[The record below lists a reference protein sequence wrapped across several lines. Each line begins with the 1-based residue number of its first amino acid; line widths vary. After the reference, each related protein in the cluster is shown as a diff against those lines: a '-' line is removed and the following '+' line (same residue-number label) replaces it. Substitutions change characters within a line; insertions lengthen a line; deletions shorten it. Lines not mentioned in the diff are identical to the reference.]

1 MRITVWSTFISEMNP
16 PLKGMSDESR
26 SSAEGDGDDEL
37 VVLVEIK
44 LADVIYD
51 SSAHQHTNST
61 QQATQCQL
69 FISKIRMHISTS
81 IRHITFPTDPQPQTS
96 QRPSFIQPHH
106 QVSLATQILHSQKT
120 PSSGQRK
127 YHAPAVAQPLNPPSI
142 DDTTQIRDLRRL
154 SVLEFDI
161 QPTHSLPPFLVSMGS
176 SSSTAPATSLSTQ
189 PLKPRW
195 PPNTG
200 SIRNKFNTI
209 ISTR

>member
-1 MRITVWSTFISEMNP
+1 MRAEAAPRVMVTTSSWCW
-16 PLKGMSDESR
+16 LKSSWLMSF
-26 SSAEGDGDDEL
+26 
-37 VVLVEIK
+37 
-44 LADVIYD
+44 
-51 SSAHQHTNST
+51 TT
-61 QQATQCQL
+61 QV
-69 FISKIRMHISTS
+69 HISIPTLPS
-81 IRHITFPTDPQPQTS
+81 KLPSANYLLVRFACTFLPQFDISPSPQIHS
-96 QRPSFIQPHH
+96 RK
-106 QVSLATQILHSQKT
+106 LHSVLPPSNHTTRSLWPPRFST
-120 PSSGQRK
+120 PRR
-127 YHAPAVAQPLNPPSI
+127 HPPPARESITPQPLNPPSI